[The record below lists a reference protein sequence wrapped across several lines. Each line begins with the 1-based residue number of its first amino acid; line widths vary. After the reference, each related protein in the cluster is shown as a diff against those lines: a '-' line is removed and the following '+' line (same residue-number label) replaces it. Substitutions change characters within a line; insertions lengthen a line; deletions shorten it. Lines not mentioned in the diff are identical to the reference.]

1 MTQIKTFFLTMI
13 TIATTLAAGLTWA
26 LLYLRG

>member
-1 MTQIKTFFLTMI
+1 MQHFKLFIFSII
-13 TIATTLAAGLTWA
+13 TIATTLATGLAWA